1 MRDHL
6 HRIRPRD
13 GLRSQSL
20 QRTDLDRWM
29 LLGGIGM
36 SLAALA
42 LSPLARAQDLLD
54 INGQPRWMATLEIP
68 FDGPAGVDTPRLH
81 VALENHR
88 GLENGRHIASVGYQW
103 VLGDRVQDRRQ
114 TGFYSGNEF
123 AYIQTDTRL
132 ETDPSLFYR
141 GEKLVFNELTY
152 AQYSQLSN
160 GAKGA
165 LALGALVGIV
175 LAVSNGTS
183 SDGPSSP
190 EPDPE
195 PQPEPGPTPAS
206 AAAGVIG
213 EALSPSSIA
222 GFFNTVLGNSAGSGT
237 TP

>member
-1 MRDHL
+1 
-6 HRIRPRD
+6 
-13 GLRSQSL
+13 
-20 QRTDLDRWM
+20 
-29 LLGGIGM
+29 
-36 SLAALA
+36 
-42 LSPLARAQDLLD
+42 
-54 INGQPRWMATLEIP
+54 
-68 FDGPAGVDTPRLH
+68 
-81 VALENHR
+81 
-88 GLENGRHIASVGYQW
+88 
-103 VLGDRVQDRRQ
+103 
-114 TGFYSGNEF
+114 
-123 AYIQTDTRL
+123 
-132 ETDPSLFYR
+132 LFYR

-152 AQYSQLSN
+152 EQYSQLSN

-195 PQPEPGPTPAS
+195 PQPEPEPTPAS